1 MKTVDLIQGS
11 PEWSAHRAQH
21 WNASD
26 APAMLGVSPYKSRA
40 ELLRERAT
48 GISQEFDAATQ
59 RRFDDGHRFEALARS
74 LAEKIVGDELF
85 PVTGVEGRY
94 SASFDGIT
102 MLEDTA
108 FEHKTLNDELRAAI
122 KPDNSI
128 NALPEHYRVQMEH
141 QCMVSGAGR
150 VLFMASKWTDDGELI
165 EERHCWYWPDAELR
179 ARIIAGWEQFERDLA
194 DYTPEAVATKPAGR
208 SPETLPALRIEAKGM
223 VTASN
228 MAEFREHAMTVLGQ
242 INRDL
247 QTDDDFA
254 NAESTVKW
262 CSGVEDRLSA
272 AKANVLAQMA
282 DVDAVCRTIDDV
294 AAETRRIR
302 LELDKLVKAEKEN
315 RKAQIVQAG
324 VESIR
329 EHYATINANL
339 GQYALHPH
347 PALQSE
353 LGAAIKGLKTLTSI
367 REKVDAAVAL
377 AKINASIGAEVTRTK
392 IAIIDEHKEHV
403 HLFPDMIRLCL
414 DKSPEDLRNLITARI
429 AEHKAREEAKLE
441 AERQRIRAEEQ
452 AKAERAARE
461 ELVRLEQQRA
471 AEDARIA
478 AEAKAQEKPLPP
490 ITMTVVQPQAF
501 VAPAQPASQPSNRTV
516 KLGEINAALAPLSIT
531 AEGLASIGFTSC
543 GQDRAAKLYRADDL
557 PAILRTLAHRLHMA
571 AQSGVAA

>member
-1 MKTVDLIQGS
+1 MKTVNLIQGS

-48 GISQEFDAATQ
+48 GIAPEIDAATQ
-59 RRFDDGHRFEALARS
+59 RRFDDGHRFEHLARA
-74 LAEKIVGDELF
+74 LAEKIVGEELY

-94 SASFDGIT
+94 SASFDGLT

-108 FEHKTLNDELRAAI
+108 LEHKTLSESLRAAI
-122 KPDNSI
+122 DPNNSI
-128 NALPEHYRVQMEH
+128 SAIPEHYRVQMEH
-141 QCMVSGAGR
+141 QLMVSGAER

-165 EERHCWYWPDAELR
+165 EERHCWYWPDAALR

-194 DYTPEAVATKPAGR
+194 DYKPEDVTTKPAGR

-228 MAEFREHAMTVLGQ
+228 MAEFREHAMAVLGQ
-242 INRDL
+242 INRNL
-247 QTDDDFA
+247 QTDEDFA
-254 NAESTVKW
+254 DAESTVKW
-262 CSGVEDRLSA
+262 CSGIEDRLTA

-294 AAETRRIR
+294 QAETRRIR

-324 VESIR
+324 VDAVR
-329 EHYATINANL
+329 AHYAATS
-339 GQYALHPH
+339 QT
-347 PALQSE
+347 
-353 LGAAIKGLKTLTSI
+353 LGAYPSCLAFPAGLPAEIGASIKGLKTLTSM
-367 REKVDAAVAL
+367 REKVDAAVAN
-377 AKINASIGAEVTRTK
+377 AKIAASQKADAIRINA
-392 IAIIDEHKEHV
+392 AILDQHNDHAF
-403 HLFPDMIRLCL
+403 LFTDCARIISE
-414 DKSPEDLRNLITARI
+414 KSADDLRNLVAARI
-429 AEHKAREEAKLE
+429 AEHTAREAAKLE

-461 ELVRLEQQRA
+461 ELQRERA

-490 ITMTVVQPQAF
+490 VTMTVVQPQASAPP
-501 VAPAQPASQPSNRTV
+501 VATSNRTI
-516 KLGEINAALAPLSIT
+516 KLGDVNAALAPLSIT
-531 AEGLASIGFTSC
+531 AEGLASIGFPSC

-557 PAILRTLAHRLHMA
+557 HLILRRLSDRLHA
-571 AQSGVAA
+571 AAEAEAA

>member
-48 GISQEFDAATQ
+48 GISHEFDAATQ

-74 LAEKIVGDELF
+74 LAERIIGDELF

-94 SASFDGIT
+94 SASFDGLT

-108 FEHKTLNDELRAAI
+108 FEHKSLNDELRDAI
-122 KPDNSI
+122 QPNNSI
-128 NALPEHYRVQMEH
+128 TALPEHYRVQMEH
-141 QCMVSGAGR
+141 QLMVSGAER
-150 VLFMASKWTDDGELI
+150 VLFMASKWGNDDELI
-165 EERHCWYWPDAELR
+165 EERHCWYWPDAALR

-194 DYTPEAVATKPAGR
+194 NYKPEAVDTKPSGR

-228 MAEFREHAMTVLGQ
+228 MAEFREHAMAVLGQ

-247 QTDDDFA
+247 QTDEDFA

-347 PALQSE
+347 PSLQSE

-377 AKINASIGAEVTRTK
+377 AKINASIGAELTRTK
-392 IAIIDEHKEHV
+392 MAIIDEHKEHV
-403 HLFPDMIRLCL
+403 HLFPDFVRLCTE
-414 DKSPEDLRNLITARI
+414 KSPDDLRNLIAARI

-490 ITMTVVQPQAF
+490 VTMTVVQPQAF
-501 VAPAQPASQPSNRTV
+501 AAPAQPAAQPSSRTI
-516 KLGEINAALAPLSIT
+516 KLGEINAARAPLSIT
-531 AEGLASIGFTSC
+531 AEGLASIGFPSC

-557 PAILRTLAHRLHMA
+557 PRMLIVLSVRLRDQIDR
-571 AQSGVAA
+571 VAA